1 METSLRDNIFKA
13 LRQLPNI
20 NPSDLDVLAEESQD
34 KNRGLTKA
42 IIKQG
47 IMSDRDLLILLVREL
62 RIPSIDLSKYR
73 LDKTLKDLVLEKF
86 ARQYCVVPIAG
97 FADSLT
103 VAVSDPLNEMVID
116 DLHILTGKTIDIV
129 LAAHGQILQTLDQ
142 LYGSKDEPAPV
153 SLMDKKFESNVSIVE
168 EPTEQMNIDSQS
180 EDQAPVILLIN
191 SIIKE
196 AVRKRASDI
205 HMEPTAEG
213 MRIRYRIDG
222 LLQDIQTIPVESQNA
237 AIVRIKIMARLDIT
251 SFQMPQDGRFKMR
264 MPSGEI
270 DFRVSLLPTTFGQK
284 VVMRILDKN
293 NLSVGLGKL
302 GFSKRSMLL
311 LEEAVTRPFGMILVT
326 GPTGSGK
333 STTLYS
339 LINKLNTPDRNIIT
353 IEDPV
358 EYLVDGLTQIEVK
371 QDIGFSFAM
380 GLRSVLRQSPD
391 IVMVGEIRDNETADI
406 AIKASLTGQLVLST
420 LHTNDAAGAVTR
432 LIDMG
437 LEPFLVASSLLIVC
451 SQRLCRRICTHCK
464 APVEIPAHALAKI
477 QHKIPPGTVFYK
489 GKGCA
494 QCHQTGYLGRVGIT
508 EILQIDDPVRE
519 LLLRGE
525 SSAEIARYAKENQ
538 GMKLLFDD
546 CLDKMC
552 EGETT
557 LEEVYRIA
565 SLDED

>member
-1 METSLRDNIFKA
+1 MELSLRDNIFKA
-13 LRQLPNI
+13 LRQLPNL

-42 IIKQG
+42 IIRQG
-47 IMSDRDLLILLVREL
+47 IMSDRDLLILFVREL

-73 LDKTLKDLVLEKF
+73 LDKALKELVPERF
-86 ARQYCVVPIAG
+86 ARQYCLVPIAG
-97 FADSLT
+97 FADTLT
-103 VAVSDPLNEMVID
+103 VAVSDPLNEEVID
-116 DLHILTGKTIDIV
+116 DLQVLTGKNIDIV
-129 LAAHGQILQTLDQ
+129 LAAHGQVLQTIDQ
-142 LYGSKDEPAPV
+142 LYGAVVPSPSSLPDSVAQDISIIKRSSDEHAYDET
-153 SLMDKKFESNVSIVE
+153 SQE
-168 EPTEQMNIDSQS
+168 E
-180 EDQAPVILLIN
+180 APVIMLVN
-191 SIIKE
+191 TIIKE
-196 AVRKRASDI
+196 AVARRASDI
-205 HMEPTAEG
+205 HMEPAAEG
-213 MRIRYRIDG
+213 IRVRYRIDG
-222 LLQDIQTIPVESQNA
+222 VLQEARIVPAEQQNA
-237 AIVRIKIMARLDIT
+237 VIVRVKILAKLDIT
-251 SFQMPQDGRFKMR
+251 SFQTPQDGRFKMR
-264 MPSGEI
+264 FPSGEI

-284 VVMRILDKN
+284 IVMRILDRN
-293 NLSVGLGKL
+293 NLSVGLSGS
-302 GFSKRSMLL
+302 GFSKRSVDL

-358 EYLVDGLTQIEVK
+358 EYLIEGLTQIEVR

-432 LIDMG
+432 LVDMG
-437 LEPFLVASSLLIVC
+437 LEPFLVASSLLLVC
-451 SQRLCRRICTHCK
+451 SQRLCRRICPHCREPIELS
-464 APVEIPAHALAKI
+464 APVLEKI
-477 QHKIPPGTVFYK
+477 KHRIMPGTVFYK
-489 GKGCA
+489 GRGCA
-494 QCHQTGYLGRVGIT
+494 HCHQTGYLGRLGIT
-508 EILQIDDPVRE
+508 EILQIDDAVRE

-525 SSAEIARYAKENQ
+525 SSAVIAAYAKKNQ

-546 CLDKMC
+546 GIDKMC
-552 EGETT
+552 AGETT

-565 SLDED
+565 SFDEE